1 MTLSDAAALAQKS
14 GLRKLGSR
22 PRLLPYLREA
32 WDRRAFA
39 FVYARYALASANARN
54 RLGAA
59 WVLLVPGIQIGI
71 YGLIF
76 GFILGGSRP
85 DNFIPYLVTGVA
97 LFRFI
102 TGSFLAGARS
112 ISSNAGMVRALRFPR
127 VLLPFSLVI
136 NQVYSSL
143 PLFGLMIVIVPF
155 FGEFPRWSWL
165 LMIPII
171 ALAFLFSFGIAMIA
185 ARLTVKSSDITKVI
199 PFITRIA
206 LYISGVFWSVD
217 KLLGPLG
224 LVQWANLN
232 PIYVFLKLGRG
243 AIVTGYSADASDWG
257 IACAWT
263 FVTLI
268 FGFFVFFRAENRYGR
283 RG

>member
-1 MTLSDAAALAQKS
+1 MNSQEAAQLARES

-22 PRLLPYLREA
+22 PRLAPYLREA
-32 WDRRAFA
+32 WNRRAFA
-39 FVYARYALASANARN
+39 FVYARYALDSANARN

-59 WVLLVPGIQIGI
+59 WILLVPGIQIGI

-76 GFILGGSRP
+76 GFILGDSRP

-102 TGSFLAGARS
+102 TGSFSSGARS

-127 VLLPFSLVI
+127 VLLPFSLVV
-136 NQVYSSL
+136 NQMYSSL
-143 PLFGLMIVIVPF
+143 PLFGLMLVIVPF

-171 ALAFLFSFGIAMIA
+171 ALAFLFSLGIAMIA
-185 ARLTVKSSDITKVI
+185 ARLTVKSSDIQKVI
-199 PFITRIA
+199 PFIVRIS

-232 PIYVFLKLGRG
+232 PIYVFLKLGRA
-243 AIVTGYSADASDWG
+243 AIVTGYSAEVIDWL
-257 IACAWT
+257 IALAWT
-263 FVTLI
+263 FGTLI
-268 FGFFVFFRAENRYGR
+268 IGFFLFFAAENRYGR